1 MGREVF
7 KSGLIAI
14 VGRPN
19 VGKSTLLNQLLGQK
33 ISIVSPKPQT
43 TYFRIAGIKTLPNA
57 QMVFLDT
64 PGVYSGGSGFH
75 RRLSRIAFQALQE
88 TDLVL
93 WIVEPRADL
102 DPDERTLLRGIE
114 RAGRPTFL
122 LINKVD
128 LLPNKERMLPLI
140 SQFSSLGPF
149 AEIVPVSALRKENL
163 DRLEELIIKY
173 LPAGAP
179 LYPEGEIT
187 DQSERVLSGEFI
199 REKIFQ
205 QVHHEVPYAV
215 AVSIEEFKERK
226 EQSIVFIQAALYVE
240 KESQKAILIGKK
252 GEKLKQ
258 IGESARREIE
268 ILIGS
273 KVFLRLWVKVKKGWR
288 NDPEALKQLGYGSDK
303 TA

>member
-1 MGREVF
+1 M
-7 KSGLIAI
+7 
-14 VGRPN
+14 GRPN

-43 TYFRIAGIKTLPNA
+43 TYFRIAGIKSLPHA

-93 WIVEPRADL
+93 WMVEPRPDL
-102 DPDERTLLRGIE
+102 DPEERTLLSEIE
-114 RAGRPTFL
+114 RASQPTFL

-128 LLPNKERMLPLI
+128 LLPSKERILPLI
-140 SQFSSLGPF
+140 SQFSSVGSF

-173 LPAGAP
+173 LPVGAL
-179 LYPEGEIT
+179 LYPENEIT
-187 DQSERVLSGEFI
+187 DQSERILSAEFI

-226 EQSIVFIQAALYVE
+226 EQGIVFIQATIYVE

-268 ILIGS
+268 ILLAS
-273 KVFLRLWVKVKKGWR
+273 KAFLRLWVKVKKGWR
-288 NDPEALKQLGYGSDK
+288 KDEEVIKRFGYGPTKS
-303 TA
+303 T

>member
-1 MGREVF
+1 MGKEVF

-93 WIVEPRADL
+93 WIVEARADL

-128 LLPNKERMLPLI
+128 LLPKERLLPLI

-149 AEIVPVSALRKENL
+149 AEIVPVSALRKKNL

-187 DQSERVLSGEFI
+187 DQSERALSAEFI

-215 AVSIEEFKERK
+215 AVSIEEFKERR
-226 EQSIVFIQAALYVE
+226 EQDIVFIQAAIYVE

-288 NDPEALKQLGYGSDK
+288 NDAEALKQLGYGSNG

>member
-1 MGREVF
+1 MAKEVF
-7 KSGLIAI
+7 KSGRIAI

-43 TYFRIAGIKTLPNA
+43 TYLRIAGIKTLPGA

-93 WIVEPRADL
+93 WMVEPRADL
-102 DPDERTLLRGIE
+102 DPDERTLLEGIE
-114 RAGRPTFL
+114 RADHPTFL
-122 LINKVD
+122 LINKID
-128 LLPNKERMLPLI
+128 LLPKERLLPLI

-149 AEIVPVSALRKENL
+149 AEIVPVSALCRENL

-173 LPAGAP
+173 LPAGVP

-187 DQSERVLSGEFI
+187 DQSERVLSAEFI

-205 QVHHEVPYAV
+205 QVHQEVPYAV

-226 EQSIVFIQAALYVE
+226 EQGIVFIQALIYVE

-258 IGESARREIE
+258 IGELARREIE
-268 ILIGS
+268 TLIGS

-288 NDPEALKQLGYGSDK
+288 KDEGVIKQLGYGPTG

>member
-93 WIVEPRADL
+93 WIVEPR
-102 DPDERTLLRGIE
+102 
-114 RAGRPTFL
+114 
-122 LINKVD
+122 
-128 LLPNKERMLPLI
+128 
-140 SQFSSLGPF
+140 
-149 AEIVPVSALRKENL
+149 
-163 DRLEELIIKY
+163 
-173 LPAGAP
+173 
-179 LYPEGEIT
+179 
-187 DQSERVLSGEFI
+187 
-199 REKIFQ
+199 
-205 QVHHEVPYAV
+205 
-215 AVSIEEFKERK
+215 
-226 EQSIVFIQAALYVE
+226 
-240 KESQKAILIGKK
+240 
-252 GEKLKQ
+252 
-258 IGESARREIE
+258 
-268 ILIGS
+268 
-273 KVFLRLWVKVKKGWR
+273 
-288 NDPEALKQLGYGSDK
+288 
-303 TA
+303 